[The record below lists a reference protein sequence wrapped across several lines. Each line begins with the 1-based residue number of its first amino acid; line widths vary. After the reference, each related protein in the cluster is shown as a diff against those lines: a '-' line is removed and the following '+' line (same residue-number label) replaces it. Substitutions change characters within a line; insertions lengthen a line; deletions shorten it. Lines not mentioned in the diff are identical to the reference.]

1 MRYCSRFGRSGQF
14 SQNVLSNILSLDFEC
29 AFYLFFSN
37 SMKAK
42 WLHVKTV
49 RNFLADQLSLLRQYR
64 HLYIR
69 ESGFSIPPD
78 YANAVRVR
86 VLMDAQNEVV
96 GGFCFNT
103 GQTAFRYVG
112 FDPEKAHQALA
123 DRGLALSELSE
134 ITGIVFGP
142 KIRRSQRQW
151 LYARMAFDLL
161 LSRKSV
167 IMGGSFIPAIRRV
180 QKQLMRHTLY
190 TTTLPITR
198 PDGQVQMME
207 LEVYYAFRH
216 EVLAVLSQFLLKDV
230 YKHLRLSAKS
240 VAAYRINRNEHSVQ

>member
-1 MRYCSRFGRSGQF
+1 MRYCPRFGRSGQF
-14 SQNVLSNILSLDFEC
+14 SQNVWSGIFSLDVEC
-29 AFYLFFSN
+29 AFYLFSSS
-37 SMKAK
+37 SMKSK

-64 HLYIR
+64 HLYTR

-86 VLMDAQNEVV
+86 VLMNAQNEVV
-96 GGFCFNT
+96 GGFCVNT
-103 GQTAFRYVG
+103 GQTAFRYIG
-112 FDPEKAHQALA
+112 FDPEKAQQALA
-123 DRGLALSELSE
+123 DRGLVLSELSE

-198 PDGQVQMME
+198 PDGQVHMME
-207 LEVYYAFRH
+207 LEVYYVFRH
-216 EVLAVLSQFLLKDV
+216 EVLSVLSQFLLKDV
-230 YKHLRLSAKS
+230 VKQLRSSVKS
-240 VAAYRINRNEHSVQ
+240 VSTYRVNQNEHSVQ